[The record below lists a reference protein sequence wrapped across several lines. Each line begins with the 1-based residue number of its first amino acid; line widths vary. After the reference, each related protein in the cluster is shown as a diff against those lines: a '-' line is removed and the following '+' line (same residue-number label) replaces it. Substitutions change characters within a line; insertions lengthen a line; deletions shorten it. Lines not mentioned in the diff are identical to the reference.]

1 MCDKEEKCA
10 IFTYLKPLTIDSL
23 FEVDDCTKYADTL
36 EKAKRV
42 RNAFFAAKTSV
53 YNFVSDCDVIADTIQ
68 SDLSD
73 NEVEMDNI
81 ESQYYAV
88 LNNLTSALYT
98 SLKQTYNGRQLINVD
113 LAKVDETITPGG
125 AARPQ
130 KSTDL
135 TFSHPWGKGPNTL
148 CYIPGVTIQM
158 ARDNKQLKI
167 KFSQPKW
174 HSGYNR
180 HGQYKKE
187 QDIVTTLV
195 LAPSVYCTGSWYN
208 WDESD
213 PSTAGLLAG
222 GEFNSYQQSGGSCS
236 NLGPG
241 KTDFHS
247 EANNRKNL
255 NDNAVESVFANAD
268 IAMDFF
274 EEFQNYQDNHIL
286 NAESSY
292 GNQVLEVMNYFDRVI
307 TTMEGAHKFVVQ
319 LSRINGTAPTDAK
332 DCCPKSSCDTRNPL
346 D

>member
-1 MCDKEEKCA
+1 M
-10 IFTYLKPLTIDSL
+10 
-23 FEVDDCTKYADTL
+23 DDCTKYADTL

-42 RNAFFAAKTSV
+42 RNAFFAAKTAV

-73 NEVEMDNI
+73 NEVEMENI
-81 ESQYYAV
+81 ESQYFAV

-98 SLKQTYNGRQLINVD
+98 SLKQSYNNRQLINVD
-113 LAKVDETITPGG
+113 LAKVDETGDTPG

-130 KSTDL
+130 KSNDL

-148 CYIPGVTIQM
+148 CYIPGVTIQLN
-158 ARDNKQLKI
+158 RGNKMCKI
-167 KFSQPKW
+167 KFAQPQW

-187 QDIVTTLV
+187 QDVITTLV
-195 LAPSVYCTGSWYN
+195 LAPSINCTGSWYN
-208 WDESD
+208 WDERAPNTSD
-213 PSTAGLLAG
+213 LLAG
-222 GEFNSYQQSGGSCS
+222 GEMNSFTYNGDTGCYAE
-236 NLGPG
+236 G
-241 KTDFHS
+241 KTDFQS
-247 EANNRKNL
+247 ASNNRKTSS
-255 NDNAVESVFANAD
+255 AGKVTSVFSNAD

-274 EEFQNYQDNHIL
+274 EEFQNYQDNYIL

-292 GNQVLEVMNYFDRVI
+292 GNQVLEIMNYFDRVI

-319 LSRINGTAPTDAK
+319 LSRINGTSGHEAQ
-332 DCCPKSSCDTRNPL
+332 DCCPRNSCERNPL